1 MQNTKT
7 ANSFATQVQGMQN
20 SLIKRDAMSDLK
32 NLAIMSLGV
41 GAGSR
46 GLLGLM
52 RSLGGDTTPHSS
64 ANVPASL
71 PLPVPVEE
79 DEKVAFNMINT
90 DAQATT
96 KGGLSWYGPAML
108 MAGLGSAAAGWKGVD
123 KVLDMRRKTERESE
137 LESARNEFQ
146 QALLSQYD
154 KPVKLAAEAEPTLDS
169 VFDKFAELL
178 PLGPAAEAF
187 TKEAFSPS
195 ETLAGWIG
203 PDATGRLA
211 GGYGMYAGLSALLAG
226 THMYDKAKK
235 RSRRSIAENALEER
249 EKRRFAEAPTEMY
262 ATPQPIPTNFFQAQ
276 QSAA

>member
-1 MQNTKT
+1 MQSTK
-7 ANSFATQVQGMQN
+7 AGNDFATQIRTMQN
-20 SLIKRDAMSDLK
+20 SLVKRDATRDLG

-41 GAGSR
+41 GAGTR

-52 RSLGGDTTPHSS
+52 RTLTGDSRPQST

-79 DEKVAFNMINT
+79 EKAAFNLIDT

-137 LESARNEFQ
+137 LENARSQFQ

-154 KPVKLAAEAEPTLDS
+154 KPVKLAAEAEPTLDT
-169 VFDKFAELL
+169 VFDKFAALV
-178 PLGPAAEAF
+178 PYGPAAEVF

-203 PDATGRLA
+203 PDATGKMV

-226 THMYDKAKK
+226 THMYDRARK
-235 RSRRSIAENALEER
+235 RSQRSIAENAMEER

-262 ATPQPIPTNFFQAQ
+262 ATPQPVATSFPTG
-276 QSAA
+276 